1 MVVAEKIRR
10 AAEDLVVEGENIR
23 FTASFGVFSAIPFG
37 SLSCE
42 DFNKRAD
49 DGLYAA
55 KKKREEQGLRRAS
68 RVADPGRL
76 ILPLPGHGRI
86 RPFDAA

>member
-42 DFNKRAD
+42 DFIKRAD

-55 KKKREEQGLRRAS
+55 KKNGKNRAC
-68 RVADPGRL
+68 
-76 ILPLPGHGRI
+76 
-86 RPFDAA
+86 AAHPEWQIPAG